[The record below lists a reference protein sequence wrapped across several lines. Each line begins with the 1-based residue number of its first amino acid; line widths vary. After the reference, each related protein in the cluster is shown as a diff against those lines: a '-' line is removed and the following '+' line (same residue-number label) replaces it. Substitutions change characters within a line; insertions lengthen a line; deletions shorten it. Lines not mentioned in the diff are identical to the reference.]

1 MAGRLELAPA
11 DARRVASQLWALPDL
26 AERYRVLAAR
36 ARRSPPRERP
46 IPRTAPMPSGPWPAL
61 LPVYAAIADDPSLP
75 AELLPP
81 AWPAGE
87 VGAAL
92 GAALRAFG
100 PAVSLHVDDLRQVAQ
115 ARRRP
120 AA

>member
-1 MAGRLELAPA
+1 
-11 DARRVASQLWALPDL
+11 L
-26 AERYRVLAAR
+26 AERYRALAAR
-36 ARRSPPRERP
+36 ARALTAAGAADPPDGADALRALA
-46 IPRTAPMPSGPWPAL
+46 TAV

-92 GAALRAFG
+92 DGALRAFG
-100 PAVSLHVDDLRQVAQ
+100 PAVSLHVDDRRQLAQ